1 MMVKFLEWDSN
12 FFDKKIGLLS
22 VVDNY
27 DKIDSFFS
35 YDVIYV
41 NQEEDEEIKIPGFEK
56 LYEENKI
63 TYSKKLKS
71 NLSSDN
77 NIFSVFNIDY
87 NIDEIYS
94 LAYESGKFSRF
105 KLDPAFT
112 EIEYRELYKTWVNN
126 SINKSIANNILI
138 YKDNNEIKGFVSYR
152 VKENYAQIGLIAI
165 SPSIQGKG
173 VGSKLIKAIENE
185 LINIGVKE
193 LRIQTQLINT
203 VACNFYLKLGYIK
216 SKVEFFKHF
225 WKI

>member
-22 VVDNY
+22 IVDKY
-27 DKIDSFFS
+27 DKINSFLS

-41 NQEEDEEIKIPGFEK
+41 NQECDKEIKIPGFKK

-63 TYSKKLKS
+63 TYSKQLKT

-77 NIFSVFNIDY
+77 NNIFSVFDVDY
-87 NIDEIYS
+87 DKDEIYS

-112 EIEYRELYKTWVNN
+112 EIEYRKLYKTWVNN

-138 YKDNNEIKGFVSYR
+138 YIFVL
-152 VKENYAQIGLIAI
+152 N
-165 SPSIQGKG
+165 
-173 VGSKLIKAIENE
+173 
-185 LINIGVKE
+185 
-193 LRIQTQLINT
+193 
-203 VACNFYLKLGYIK
+203 
-216 SKVEFFKHF
+216 
-225 WKI
+225 